1 MKQIVI
7 ISNKRGI
14 YELLHA
20 LPNDLS
26 RWALENW
33 EISGKS
39 QNFVELES
47 SAQSSSQNANFVNTS
62 QKLLKNRN

>member
-1 MKQIVI
+1 MI

-26 RWALENW
+26 LWTLENW
-33 EISGKS
+33 KISGKS

-47 SAQSSSQNANFVNTS
+47 SVQSSSQNENFLNTS